1 MNITPYQNHVHIAG
15 FVGND
20 PELRFLP
27 AGDPVMSLRIATK
40 HFWKDAAGEWK
51 TTTEWHTAVFYRQL
65 AHMAH
70 SYGFKK
76 GDFVD
81 LEGRLH
87 TREWVD
93 DHQHKRASREVIAD
107 RCHRVDLPAF
117 PKAVDQPRH
126 QDLEIST
133 SSSRFESQGPDT
145 LEAFKKLT

>member
-27 AGDPVMSLRIATK
+27 AGDPVMSIRIATK
-40 HFWKDAAGEWK
+40 HFWKDATGEWK

-76 GDFVD
+76 GDFID

-107 RCHRVDLPAF
+107 RCHRVDL
-117 PKAVDQPRH
+117 AVIQKDNNPEEE
-126 QDLEIST
+126 QDLKG
-133 SSSRFESQGPDT
+133 SRAVNQCESLGPDA
-145 LEAFKKLT
+145 LEAFRKLT